1 MGTGSATERT
11 AGGVR
16 NRITNYELRITS
28 LKLLFH
34 CLTLLCVLCAFAG
47 NFFAQNNV
55 FTQKEIDFLPL
66 KIALQKKI
74 QSGNVEEK
82 REALK
87 QIRNLETAEASSLA
101 VPALRDSSEIV
112 RATAAFSVIFLP
124 LDEAFKV
131 LSPLL
136 SDKKEIVR
144 RETAYALGK
153 VRNPLAVN
161 PLLQVFQ
168 KDKNA
173 EVRNA
178 AIVALGEIGD
188 VSAIDALT
196 RILQKK
202 PKNDDEADDFL
213 RRSAARSVGQ
223 IAQIIQT
230 GKVKVLTP
238 RNFLPEESK
247 EIEKPNFPK
256 LAEQFF
262 VFRQAILVLIQTLQ
276 SPNETDDTKREAAF
290 ALGAISDAAAIV
302 VLQANLNNQ
311 DYYLAEICKEAL
323 LKIELSINTKNTE

>member
-1 MGTGSATERT
+1 
-11 AGGVR
+11 VK
-16 NRITNYELRITS
+16 NFITNYELRITAS
-28 LKLLFH
+28 KLWFQ
-34 CLTLLCVLCAFAG
+34 CLLLLCVLSLFAG
-47 NFFAQNNV
+47 NFFAQNNI
-55 FTQKEIDFLPL
+55 FTQKEIDFLL
-66 KIALQKKI
+66 IQIALQKSI

-87 QIRNLETAEASSLA
+87 QIRNLETAKASGLA

-112 RATAAFSVIFLP
+112 RATAVFSVIFLP
-124 LDEAFKV
+124 HDEAFAV

-136 SDKKEIVR
+136 SDKKELVR

-153 VRNPLAVN
+153 VRNPSAVS

-196 RILQKK
+196 RILQRK
-202 PKNDDEADDFL
+202 PKKDDEADDFL
-213 RRSAARSVGQ
+213 RRSAARSIGQ
-223 IAQIIQT
+223 IAQIVQT

-247 EIEKPNFPK
+247 EIEKPNFPT
-256 LAEQFF
+256 LAEQFP
-262 VFRQAILVLIQTLQ
+262 VFRSAVFVLIQTLQ

-290 ALGAISDAAAIV
+290 ALGAIGDAAAKT

-311 DYYLAEICKEAL
+311 DYYLAEICKESL
-323 LKIELSINTKNTE
+323 RKIELSISFKNTE